1 MHTNSPAVAEK
12 QLWLV
17 RHGQTT
23 RNRDG
28 LLAGWDDE
36 DLTHTGEAQA
46 RALRSELQELAFSQA
61 WSSDLIRAV
70 RTAQLAWGEPQVDA
84 RLREIDF
91 GELDGKLWT
100 TLPAEHKDALLRF
113 EGFVAP
119 GGESLVQLQQRVESF
134 INDLPPGRH
143 LVFTHGGV
151 IRLLCHRLGHAA
163 FAQPGTV
170 TVIDWE
176 KQLLIRAST

>member
-1 MHTNSPAVAEK
+1 MHSPTKPAVDK

-28 LLAGWDDE
+28 ALAGWDDV
-36 DLTHTGEAQA
+36 DLTPAGEAQA
-46 RALRSELQELAFSQA
+46 RALRTELAALAFTHA

-70 RTAQLAWGEPQVDA
+70 RTAQLAWGEPQIDA

-91 GELDGKLWT
+91 GDLEGRLWE
-100 TLPAEHKDALLRF
+100 TLEAQHKDALLRF

-119 GGESLVQLQQRVESF
+119 GGESLAQLQQRVEAF
-134 INDLPPGRH
+134 IDHLPAGRH
-143 LVFTHGGV
+143 LIFTHGGV
-151 IRLLCHRLGHAA
+151 IRMLAHRLGQAN
-163 FAQPGTV
+163 FPQPGTV
-170 TVIDWE
+170 TVIDW
-176 KQLLIRAST
+176 APA

>member
-1 MHTNSPAVAEK
+1 MHTPIKSTADK

-28 LLAGWDDE
+28 AMAGWDDV
-36 DLTHTGEAQA
+36 DLTPTGEAQA
-46 RALRSELQELAFSQA
+46 RALRAELSALGFTHA
-61 WSSDLIRAV
+61 WSSDLIRAI
-70 RTAQLAWGEPQVDA
+70 RTAQLAWGEPKTDA

-91 GELDGKLWT
+91 GELDGRLWE
-100 TLPAEHKDALLRF
+100 TLEAEHKDALLRF

-119 GGESLVQLQQRVESF
+119 GGESLAQLKLRVEGF

-143 LVFTHGGV
+143 LIFTHGGV
-151 IRLLCHRLGHAA
+151 IRLLCHKLGQLS
-163 FAQPGTV
+163 FPQPGTV
-170 TVIDWE
+170 TVIDWSE
-176 KQLLIRAST
+176 TAGP

>member
-1 MHTNSPAVAEK
+1 MPPSLDKH
-12 QLWLV
+12 LWLV

-28 LLAGWDDE
+28 MLAGWDDV
-36 DLTHTGEAQA
+36 DLTAAGESQA
-46 RALRSELQELAFSQA
+46 RALRPELATQTFDQV

-70 RTAQLAWGEPQVDA
+70 RTAQLAWGEPQTDP

-91 GELDGKLWT
+91 GALDGRLWE
-100 TLPAEHKDALLRF
+100 TLDPEHKQALLRF

-119 GGESLVQLQQRVESF
+119 GGESLMQLQSRIEDF
-134 INDLPPGRH
+134 IHALPPGRH
-143 LVFTHGGV
+143 LLFTHGGV
-151 IRLLCHRLGHAA
+151 IRLLCHRLGHTA

-170 TVIDWE
+170 TVIDWTNAV
-176 KQLLIRAST
+176 LMRAST